1 MARITVEDC
10 LANVKNRFELVL
22 IAAKRARMLAKNP
35 GLAYVDWDRDKAP
48 VVALREIAAK
58 KIDARIL
65 DGTDMEP
72 SIETPEAQEASP
84 EASDE

>member
-10 LANVKNRFELVL
+10 LNNEKNRFKLVL

-58 KIDARIL
+58 KVTASIL
-65 DGTDMEP
+65 DDDNED
-72 SIETPEAQEASP
+72 IESASEIQEKQDTSG
-84 EASDE
+84 E